1 MRLISLLLLVLFFAG
16 CTANTKPDETPPIR
30 EAVDSS
36 RVPHDTLLSSYQ
48 GLILTNGIYYADGKP
63 VSGFIRETYGNGRL
77 KSVGSYYRG
86 KQHGI
91 TRTYYPNG
99 APRDE
104 RTYKDNVSYGRHFG
118 FWENGHPKFDF
129 VYYNDKR
136 EGLQKQWYE
145 TGEPYAFLTF
155 TNDQESGMQQAWR
168 QNGKLYINYEAKDGI
183 RYGLQ
188 KSALCYTLRDEKFN

>member
-1 MRLISLLLLVLFFAG
+1 MRLTVLFLLSLFIAG
-16 CTANTKPDETPPIR
+16 CTVTTRPDEKPVMR
-30 EAVDSS
+30 EPVDVSG
-36 RVPHDTLLSSYQ
+36 VPSDTLLSSYR

-86 KQHGI
+86 RQHGI
-91 TRTYYPNG
+91 TRTYYADG
-99 APRDE
+99 TPRDE

-118 FWENGHPKFDF
+118 FWENGHRKFDF
-129 VYYNDKR
+129 VYYDDKR

-155 TNDQESGMQQAWR
+155 ANDQESGMQQAWR
-168 QNGKLYINYEAKDGI
+168 QNGKLYINYETKDGI

-188 KSALCYTLRDEKFN
+188 KSALCYTLRDEKFE